1 MGETPPTP
9 PVDLYTL
16 YLFRGAKCKICS
28 LVACMLPEK
37 PAAGCHP
44 VVRIGGLLTTYVHIC
59 MYNYDTCMYLVIE
72 GGSATAAVPIK
83 FFFFKSARLF
93 GTMYSTSLSMQWTGL
108 PLRQPW
114 AIYQHIGP
122 VQFCLSLKIRIAL

>member
-1 MGETPPTP
+1 MQDLFLGCLHASRETCCWVSSCRPDWWPSN
-9 PVDLYTL
+9 
-16 YLFRGAKCKICS
+16 YLRTYMYVQLRYMYVFGYRG
-28 LVACMLPEK
+28 
-37 PAAGCHP
+37 GG
-44 VVRIGGLLTTYVHIC
+44 VRYRRSSH
-59 MYNYDTCMYLVIE
+59 
-72 GGSATAAVPIK
+72 K